1 MYLKGVILKK
11 DEGDSMKFGIE
22 FVPNELVTKLSYY
35 VKLAEDNGFEFCW
48 ITDHYNN
55 RNVYMALTSIAAA
68 TNKIKLGP
76 GVTNPYVR
84 SPAVTASAMATLDEL
99 SGGRAVLGIGP
110 GDKATFDALGIEWTK
125 PVSTIKKAIADMKEL
140 MEGKRL
146 ETGAQLAVKPSVKVP
161 IYMGA
166 QGPKMLETA
175 GMIADGVLINASNP
189 KDFEAAVPLIKKGA
203 EAAGRSM
210 DEIDVAA
217 YACMSVDK
225 KPEKAKQA
233 AIPVV
238 AFIAA
243 GSPPMVLERHG
254 IDPAKVD
261 AIRAALKE
269 GNFPAAFGNVDDTML
284 EAFALYGTPEEVVEK
299 GKALAEMGVTQIVA
313 GSPIGPNKETSIKL
327 IGKKVIPELK
337 DL

>member
-1 MYLKGVILKK
+1 
-11 DEGDSMKFGIE
+11 MKFGIE
-22 FVPNELVTKLSYY
+22 FVPNEPITKLSYY
-35 VKLAEDNGFEFCW
+35 VKLAEDNGFEYCW

-76 GVTNPYVR
+76 GVTNPYIR
-84 SPAVTASAMATLDEL
+84 SPAITASAMVTLDEV
-99 SGGRAVLGIGP
+99 STGRAVLGIGP
-110 GDKATFDALGIEWTK
+110 GDKATFDALGIDWVK
-125 PVSTIKKAIADMKEL
+125 PVTTIKKAIADIRALMKGE
-140 MEGKRL
+140 RL
-146 ETGAQLAVKPSVKVP
+146 ETGAQLAIKPMSDIPV
-161 IYMGA
+161 YMGA

-203 EAAGRSM
+203 ESVGRSM
-210 DEIDVAA
+210 EEIDVAA

-233 AIPVV
+233 ASPVV

-254 IDPAKVD
+254 IEMEKVET
-261 AIRAALKE
+261 IRNALKK
-269 GNFPAAFGNVDDTML
+269 GDFGTAFGAVDDTML
-284 EAFALYGTPEEVVEK
+284 EAFSLYGTPEEVIEK
-299 GKALAEMGVTQIVA
+299 IKGLAEMGVTQIVA
-313 GSPIGPNKETSIKL
+313 GSPIGPNKDASIKL
-327 IGKKVIPELK
+327 IGKKVIPAIKEL
-337 DL
+337 